1 MYLLYI
7 FRQAS
12 MTSWLATR
20 YVRGSVAQV
29 TTRLTMNQKIAGSS
43 PARILCGKDLDRLV
57 WQVDQLQVK
66 RSCGAMDSTSDY
78 ESEDCRFESCQN
90 FMLQGFRQ
98 ASMASWPAT
107 TNVRGPVAQW
117 TMRLTTSQKI
127 GSSPARIIR
136 VLCGKDLDRLVWQ
149 ADRLQ
154 LMSEVLCCN
163 LQWTMRL
170 TMNQKIAGT
179 VNTLTVLV
187 TNCMGTVN
195 TLSVPIQYTF

>member
-12 MTSWLATR
+12 TTSWPATS
-20 YVRGSVAQV
+20 YVRGPVAQW
-29 TTRLTMNQKIAGSS
+29 TTRLTMNQKFAGSS
-43 PARILCGKDLDRLV
+43 PARISCGKNLDRLV
-57 WQVDQLQVK
+57 WQVDQLQLMSKVLW
-66 RSCGAMDSTSDY
+66 RNGQ
-78 ESEDCRFESCQN
+78 RVWLWIRRLQFESCQD

-117 TMRLTTSQKI
+117 TMRLTTNQKI
-127 GSSPARIIR
+127 AGSSLARIIR

-170 TMNQKIAGT
+170 TTNQKIAGT
-179 VNTLTVLV
+179 VNRLT
-187 TNCMGTVN
+187 
-195 TLSVPIQYTF
+195 VPIQYTF

>member
-12 MTSWLATR
+12 RTSWPATS
-20 YVRGSVAQV
+20 YVRGPVARW
-29 TTRLTMNQKIAGSS
+29 TTHLTMNQKIAGSS

-66 RSCGAMDSTSDY
+66 RSCGAMDSASDY

-107 TNVRGPVAQW
+107 TNVRGPVAEW
-117 TMRLTTSQKI
+117 TIRLTTNQKI
-127 GSSPARIIR
+127 AGSSPARIIR
-136 VLCGKDLDRLVWQ
+136 VSCGRNLDRLVW
-149 ADRLQ
+149 LQ

-170 TMNQKIAGT
+170 TTNQKIADT
-179 VNTLTVLV
+179 VNTLT
-187 TNCMGTVN
+187 GY
-195 TLSVPIQYTF
+195 S